1 MKTFFAE
8 KHIVITDAEGE
19 RLEFFMRPIKIK
31 ELPII
36 NRISVLAESEGT
48 EEFTTP
54 MLLSLMI
61 DCLSIDGANVP
72 GDATDDLIKTFID
85 YNFPKPDE
93 TKTQESKRSKTK
105 KDPEPISFF
114 IDFLVNQGHSVSDI
128 KEFTMSQFNELIM
141 KAGERLNPKSKV
153 MDPLEAFAK
162 MGIPIRKR
170 VNGR

>member
-1 MKTFFAE
+1 MNKFFAE
-8 KHIVITDAEGE
+8 KQITITDAEGE

-36 NRISVLAESEGT
+36 YRVSVLAEQGNT

-54 MLLSLMI
+54 LLLSLMI
-61 DCLSIDGANVP
+61 DCLSIDGSNIPV
-72 GDATDDLIKTFID
+72 DATGKLIETFID

-93 TKTQESKRSKTK
+93 TKTQESDRSKTK
-105 KDPEPISFF
+105 KKPEPISFF

-128 KEFTMSQFNELIM
+128 MDLTMSQFNELIM
-141 KAGERLNPKSKV
+141 KAGERLNPASKQ

-170 VNGR
+170 ANGR